1 MERQE
6 NGTCDHSCK
15 QAMKRKQ
22 AKKSPAGFTLIEYVV
37 VILVMSFIISI
48 FAAMLVQGTKAFNFA
63 VVRETLMTE
72 AEAALERMTREIRS
86 IMSPGHIIAV
96 QPDEF
101 SFADGHGDVIR
112 YFGAG
117 GKLFRNDNRFSENL
131 QSLSFNYL
139 DSGNNPVE
147 EEDYMNI
154 RIIEVKLVLSRG
166 GKEVEIESRI
176 RPRNF

>member
-1 MERQE
+1 
-6 NGTCDHSCK
+6 
-15 QAMKRKQ
+15 MKRKQ
-22 AKKSPAGFTLIEYVV
+22 TKKSRAGFTLIEYVI
-37 VILVMSFIISI
+37 VILVMSLIISI

-72 AEAALERMTREIRS
+72 AEAAVERMTREIRS
-86 IMSPGHIIAV
+86 LVSPGHIIEAH
-96 QPDEF
+96 PDEL
-101 SFADGHGDVIR
+101 SFADAHGNVIR
-112 YFGAG
+112 YFESG
-117 GKLFRNDNRFSENL
+117 GKLFRNDNLFSENL

-147 EEDYMNI
+147 EDYTDI